1 MNSEQLKE
9 RLQAHLQTLSEEL
22 KQGKSQGLL
31 KLLETM
37 GRFHQYSAR
46 NTVLI
51 LFQRPDATLV
61 AGMKRWNQLGRTVKK
76 GERAIAI
83 LAPTVKNIEVVDKA
97 TGEVREEKRTVGFH
111 TAYIF
116 DVSQTEGKPLELGR
130 DQPEEAALYAR
141 LVQACPV
148 KVQEALLPPR
158 TMGRTN
164 GREIQLSSTINF
176 RAKAETLLHE
186 WAHVALMHHTREHN
200 PTLEELEAEAVAY
213 AVGREIGLPMQGS
226 RNYILMFR
234 GTVEKLEE
242 SLDRIMRAAR
252 EILERFYA
260 GRPALAAA
268 A

>member
-1 MNSEQLKE
+1 MNSEALKE

-22 KQGKSQGLL
+22 KQGRNQNLL

-51 LFQRPDATLV
+51 VSQRPDASLV
-61 AGMKRWNQLGRTVKK
+61 AGMKRWNQMGRTVKK

-83 LAPTVKNIEVVDKA
+83 LAPTIKTVETVDK
-97 TGEVREEKRTVGFH
+97 TTDEVKEDKRVVGFH
-111 TAYIF
+111 AAYVF
-116 DVSQTEGKPLELGR
+116 DVSQTEGKPIELGR

-148 KVQEALLPPR
+148 KVQDALLPPGI
-158 TMGRTN
+158 MGRTN
-164 GREIQLSSTINF
+164 GREIQLSSAIKA
-176 RAKAETLLHE
+176 REKAETLLHE
-186 WAHVALMHHTREHN
+186 WAHISLAHVTRERN
-200 PTLEELEAEAVAY
+200 VRLEELEAEAVAY

-226 RNYILMFR
+226 RNYILAFR

-252 EILERFYA
+252 EILEGFYA